1 MTHSLNNEK
10 SRESVRRK
18 LRYALKKAEV
28 VNSGLRTW
36 NDDFEDFRKDTLKSV
51 GQWATDQDVAYIAAQ
66 AYKKCCIQFDRGD
79 GAFKLVDLVDEK
91 HIEEMV
97 FWTLEE
103 LTSLPAAYHFD
114 FATPQLHVPAEIKLN
129 DDVTLRSPFS
139 KPWPEHRLPQ
149 LTDGVARIRG
159 LGYASYS
166 RQQSAMRDA
175 ISKLKVTFQL
185 GHIYEVFARKKADRN
200 INLIGENVT
209 QKDGVQYVRAMRNET
224 SLGIPISLNLSQYL
238 NEVSIPNTYAA
249 EEVEKRLHQVKEVM
263 GMMYHQRA
271 EKNAQSIRRAL
282 EWSFD
287 AIIDGDE
294 TTQFIK
300 TCIGLEA
307 ALTDQ
312 VEGMGITEQLA
323 DRCAF
328 LLNKTTEAREDTRR
342 KMRKIYQLRSKI
354 VHGAVLGLSLD
365 DFKIAEEAKSMLT
378 AILRVE
384 ITGVINWW
392 QDKPSKRFD

>member
-1 MTHSLNNEK
+1 MTHSLSNEK
-10 SRESVRRK
+10 SRESVEKK
-18 LRYALKKAEV
+18 LRYALKRSEV
-28 VNSGLRTW
+28 VSSVLRTW
-36 NDDFEDFRKDTLKSV
+36 TDDFEDFRKDALKSV

-66 AYKKCCIQFDRGD
+66 AYSKCCIQFDRGD
-79 GAFKLVDLVDEK
+79 GVFKLVDLVDEK
-91 HIEEMV
+91 NIEKMV
-97 FWTLEE
+97 SWTLEE
-103 LTSLPAAYHFD
+103 LASLPAAYRFD
-114 FATPQLHVPAEIKLN
+114 FATPQLHVPAEIRLN
-129 DDVTLRSPFS
+129 DDVTLRSPYS
-139 KPWPEHRLPQ
+139 KPWPEFRLPQ
-149 LTDGVARIRG
+149 ATDGIARILS

-166 RQQSAMRDA
+166 RQQSAVRDA

-185 GHIYEVFARKKADRN
+185 GNIYGIFIRKRADRN
-200 INLIGENVT
+200 INLTGINFS
-209 QKDGVQYVRAMRNET
+209 QKDGVQYVYAKRNET
-224 SLGIPISLNLSQYL
+224 SQAIPISANLSQYL
-238 NEVSIPNTYAA
+238 NEVSIPTTYAA
-249 EEVEKRLHQVKEVM
+249 EEVEKRLHHVKEVM

-271 EKNAQSIRRAL
+271 EKNIQSIRRAL

-287 AIIDGDE
+287 AVIDEDE

-354 VHGAVLGLSLD
+354 VHGAVLGLSPE
-365 DFKIAEEAKSMLT
+365 DFKIAEEAKNMLT
-378 AILRVE
+378 AILKVE

-392 QDKPSKRFD
+392 QDELSKRLN

>member
-1 MTHSLNNEK
+1 MTHSLNNER
-10 SRESVRRK
+10 SRESVEKK
-18 LRYALKKAEV
+18 LRYALKRSEV
-28 VNSGLRTW
+28 VSSVLRTW
-36 NDDFEDFRKDTLKSV
+36 TDDFEDFRKDALKSV

-66 AYKKCCIQFDRGD
+66 AYRKCCMQFDRGD
-79 GAFKLVDLVDEK
+79 GVFKLVDLVDEK
-91 HIEEMV
+91 NIEEMIS
-97 FWTLEE
+97 WTLEE
-103 LTSLPAAYHFD
+103 LISLPAAYCFD

-129 DDVTLRSPFS
+129 DDVTLRSPYS
-139 KPWPEHRLPQ
+139 QPWPQLRLPQ
-149 LTDGVARIRG
+149 ATDGIARIRG

-166 RQQSAMRDA
+166 RQQSATRDA

-185 GHIYEVFARKKADRN
+185 GNIYGIFIRKRADRN
-200 INLIGENVT
+200 INLTGTNFT
-209 QKDGVQYVRAMRNET
+209 QKDGVQYVCAKRNET
-224 SLGIPISLNLSQYL
+224 SQAIPISVNLSQYL
-238 NEVSIPNTYAA
+238 NEVSIPTTYAA
-249 EEVEKRLHQVKEVM
+249 EEVEKRLHHLKEVM
-263 GMMYHQRA
+263 GVMYHHRT
-271 EKNAQSIRRAL
+271 EKNVQSIRRAL

-287 AIIDGDE
+287 AVIDEDE

-328 LLNKTTEAREDTRR
+328 LLNKTAEAREDTRR

-354 VHGAVLGLSLD
+354 VHGTVLGLSPE

-378 AILRVE
+378 AILKVE

-392 QDKPSKRFD
+392 QDELSKHR